1 MLRSLTWLISFALHA
16 AIALFFLLPA
26 GEAALEE
33 GSGQDMMVVDQG
45 IALEGLA
52 KLGEDEASIEAVD
65 APPLQTSAP
74 TPPPEEVKPVEDAEI
89 ISSEQGPEQETVI
102 EQKPEQMR
110 ERQPQ
115 QIATLEQEAVV
126 QEQQSSG
133 QARLGGDTTAQSAY
147 LGAVRSH
154 LERAKINP
162 RSGVSGTAV
171 VHFVVEADGEV
182 LSREI
187 RVSSGHRVLD
197 DAAVASID
205 KASPFPPMPKG
216 LDRDR
221 IDVTVPFKFSVR

>member
-1 MLRSLTWLISFALHA
+1 MLRPLTWLISFALHG

-26 GEAALEE
+26 GGAALEE
-33 GSGQDMMVVDQG
+33 GNGQDMMVVEQG

-52 KLGEDEASIEAVD
+52 KLGEDEASVEAVE
-65 APPLQTSAP
+65 APPLASAP

-89 ISSEQGPEQETVI
+89 ISSEQGPEQETVN
-102 EQKPEQMR
+102 EQKAEQMK
-110 ERQPQ
+110 EPQPQ

-133 QARLGGDTTAQSAY
+133 QARLGGDATAQSAY

-154 LERAKINP
+154 LERTKINP

-171 VHFVVEADGEV
+171 VHFVVEANGKV
-182 LSREI
+182 LMREI
-187 RVSSGHRVLD
+187 KVSSGYRVLD
-197 DAAVASID
+197 AAAVASID
-205 KASPFPPMPKG
+205 RASPFPAIPKG
-216 LDRDR
+216 LDRDQ